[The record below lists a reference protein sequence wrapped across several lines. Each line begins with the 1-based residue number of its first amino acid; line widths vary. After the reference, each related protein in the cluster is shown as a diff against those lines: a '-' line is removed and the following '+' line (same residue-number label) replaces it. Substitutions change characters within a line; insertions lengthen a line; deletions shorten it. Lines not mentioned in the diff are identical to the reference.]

1 MKTLAHIPSKLI
13 SSGYRAIKDGS
24 RYNSYFPPPDE
35 RDRVIIK
42 DGEVTDTVE
51 LMEKVVWKY
60 LDDTKRIAPLL
71 MRPST
76 IDTCRAIWEFIYNYV
91 QYKLDQRGLEQLRR
105 PARSWAE
112 RATGVDCDCMS
123 IFTSS
128 ILTNLKIP
136 HSFRIT
142 KYSEDSWQHVYVIV
156 PITGANNYCVID
168 AVVSEFNYEK
178 KYTDKMDYTMNLK
191 GINVAVLSGVSG
203 NDHYEAVMATS
214 LSGVGLGATTNQS
227 DLDKLYQNI
236 VATRN
241 AVAQNPSLVSTV
253 DDPQALIKMLDY
265 AIQYWYTDK
274 RNEALDILAKN
285 EAQLNLQNGA
295 ISMNGSE
302 YDLDD
307 LGLSGVKVKGFFT
320 NVKKTVKTVGK
331 KVGPSAK
338 AAVKAVVKYN
348 PLSIAARTGFLLA
361 MKLNLGKMASKL
373 KWAYGTQQQ
382 ASAKGVSASNWQK
395 SKNSLA
401 KIEKLFADKLQGSRQ
416 ALKNAILN
424 GRAGNLSGFIEEQFL
439 GYLGDP
445 ASTSLIAAAAPV
457 IIATIQILRESGL
470 IGKDENIDMNTLNN
484 EINSDPGA
492 ADGAAE
498 FQNTDPNEIEKIAM
512 TTQSESSLAPATTSN
527 DTPETPKSSKGGIMN
542 YIKTNPVPA
551 VIGGGLLAFGIYQLL
566 KPKKKA
572 TGLSGY
578 RTKRRA
584 TTSTR
589 KTSPRKTSPRKTSPR
604 KRTTSSRVKYGATKK
619 NITSVKLF

>member
-1 MKTLAHIPSKLI
+1 MRSLAHIPTKTVT
-13 SSGYRAIKDGS
+13 SGYRAIKDGS

-76 IDTCRAIWEFIYNYV
+76 HETCQAIWEFIHNFI

-142 KYSEDSWQHVYVIV
+142 KYSQDSWQHVYVIV
-156 PITGANNYCVID
+156 PTTGANNYCVID

-178 KYTDKMDYTMNLK
+178 KYTDKMDYNMNLK

-214 LSGVGLGATTNQS
+214 LSGIGLGATTNQS
-227 DLDKLYQNI
+227 DLDKLYQNL

-285 EAQLNLQNGA
+285 EAQLNLQNGVNT
-295 ISMNGSE
+295 MNGLN
-302 YDLDD
+302 YDPDD
-307 LGLSGVKVKGFFT
+307 LALSGINVKGFFT
-320 NVKKTVKTVGK
+320 NVKKTVKTVGQ
-331 KVGPSAK
+331 KVGQAAK
-338 AAVKAVVKYN
+338 VAVKAVVKFN
-348 PLSIAARTGFLLA
+348 PLSIAARGGFLLA

-382 ASAKGVSASNWQK
+382 AAAKNVSAGTWQK
-395 SKNSLA
+395 SKDALV
-401 KIEKLFADKLQGSRQ
+401 KVERLFADKLQGSRD
-416 ALKNAILN
+416 ALKNAILK
-424 GRAGNLSGFIEEQFL
+424 GRAGNLSGYVEEQMS

-445 ASTSLIAAAAPV
+445 ASATVIAAAAPV
-457 IIATIQILRESGL
+457 IIATIKILKESGL
-470 IGKDENIDMNTLNN
+470 IGKDENVDMNTLTS
-484 EINSDPGA
+484 EVSSDPGA
-492 ADGAAE
+492 ADAAAE
-498 FQNTDPNEIEKIAM
+498 FQQTDPNAIEKMAL
-512 TTQSESSLAPATTSN
+512 TTQPETSLAPASTSN
-527 DTPETPKSSKGGIMN
+527 DPSATPKASGGGIMN
-542 YIKTNPVPA
+542 FIKTNPVPA
-551 VIGGGLLAFGIYQLL
+551 VIGGGLLAFGIYQLV

-578 RTKRRA
+578 RTKRKPTTTTKKTLPKKTT
-584 TTSTR
+584 TTSR
-589 KTSPRKTSPRKTSPR
+589 ANQGRS
-604 KRTTSSRVKYGATKK
+604 KK
-619 NITSVKLF
+619 NITPVKLF

>member
-1 MKTLAHIPSKLI
+1 MRSLAHIPTKTVT
-13 SSGYRAIKDGS
+13 SGYRAIKDGS

-76 IDTCRAIWEFIYNYV
+76 HETCQAIWEFIHNFI

-142 KYSEDSWQHVYVIV
+142 KYSQDSWQHVYVIV
-156 PITGANNYCVID
+156 PTPGSNNYCVID

-178 KYTDKMDYTMNLK
+178 KYTDKMDYNMNLK

-214 LSGVGLGATTNQS
+214 LSGIGLGATTNQS
-227 DLDKLYQNI
+227 DLDKLYQNL

-285 EAQLNLQNGA
+285 EAQLNLQNGVNT
-295 ISMNGSE
+295 MNGLN
-302 YDLDD
+302 YDPDD
-307 LGLSGVKVKGFFT
+307 LALSGINVKGFFT
-320 NVKKTVKTVGK
+320 NVKKTVKTVGQ
-331 KVGPSAK
+331 KVGQAAK
-338 AAVKAVVKYN
+338 VAVKAVVKFN
-348 PLSIAARTGFLLA
+348 PLSIAARGGFLLA

-382 ASAKGVSASNWQK
+382 AAAKNVSAGTWQK
-395 SKNSLA
+395 SKDALV
-401 KIEKLFADKLQGSRQ
+401 KVERLFADKLQGSRD
-416 ALKNAILN
+416 ALKNAILK
-424 GRAGNLSGFIEEQFL
+424 GRAGNLSGYVEEQMS

-445 ASTSLIAAAAPV
+445 ASATVIAAAAPV
-457 IIATIQILRESGL
+457 IIATIKILKESGL
-470 IGKDENIDMNTLNN
+470 IGKDENVDMNTLTS
-484 EINSDPGA
+484 EVSSDPGA
-492 ADGAAE
+492 ADAAAE
-498 FQNTDPNEIEKIAM
+498 FQQTDPNAIEKMAL
-512 TTQSESSLAPATTSN
+512 TTQPETSLAPASTSN
-527 DTPETPKSSKGGIMN
+527 DPSATPKASGGGIMN
-542 YIKTNPVPA
+542 FIKTNPVPA
-551 VIGGGLLAFGIYQLL
+551 VIGGGLLAFGIYQLV

-578 RTKRRA
+578 RTKRKPA
-584 TTSTR
+584 TTTK
-589 KTSPRKTSPRKTSPR
+589 KTLPKKT
-604 KRTTSSRVKYGATKK
+604 TTKSRANQGRSKK
-619 NITSVKLF
+619 NITPVKLF

>member
-1 MKTLAHIPSKLI
+1 MRSLAHIPTKTVT
-13 SSGYRAIKDGS
+13 SGYRAIKDGS

-76 IDTCRAIWEFIYNYV
+76 HETCQAIWEFIHNFI

-142 KYSEDSWQHVYVIV
+142 KYSQDSWQHVYVIV
-156 PITGANNYCVID
+156 PIAGANNYCVID

-178 KYTDKMDYTMNLK
+178 KYTDKMDYNMNLK

-214 LSGVGLGATTNQS
+214 LSGIGLGATTNQS
-227 DLDKLYQNI
+227 DLDKLYQNL

-241 AVAQNPSLVSTV
+241 AVAQTPSLVSTV

-285 EAQLNLQNGA
+285 EAQLNLQNGVNT
-295 ISMNGSE
+295 MNGLN
-302 YDLDD
+302 YDPDD
-307 LGLSGVKVKGFFT
+307 LALSGINVKGFFT
-320 NVKKTVKTVGK
+320 NVKKTVKTVGQ
-331 KVGPSAK
+331 KVGQAAK
-338 AAVKAVVKYN
+338 VAVKAVVKYN
-348 PLSIAARTGFLLA
+348 PLSIAARGGFLLA

-382 ASAKGVSASNWQK
+382 AAAKNVSAGTWQK
-395 SKNSLA
+395 SKDALV
-401 KIEKLFADKLQGSRQ
+401 KVEKLFADKLQGSRD
-416 ALKNAILN
+416 ALKNAILK
-424 GRAGNLSGFIEEQFL
+424 GRAGNLSGYVEEQMS

-445 ASTSLIAAAAPV
+445 ASATVIAAAAPV
-457 IIATIQILRESGL
+457 IIATIKILKESGL
-470 IGKDENIDMNTLNN
+470 IGKDENLDMNTLTS
-484 EINSDPGA
+484 EVNSDPGA
-492 ADGAAE
+492 ADAAAE
-498 FQNTDPNEIEKIAM
+498 FQQTDPIAIEKMAL
-512 TTQSESSLAPATTSN
+512 TTPPETSLAPASTSN
-527 DTPETPKSSKGGIMN
+527 DPSATPKASGGGIMN
-542 YIKTNPVPA
+542 FIKTNPVPA
-551 VIGGGLLAFGIYQLL
+551 VIGGGLLAFGIYQLV

-578 RTKRRA
+578 RTKRKPA
-584 TTSTR
+584 TTTK
-589 KTSPRKTSPRKTSPR
+589 KTLPKKTT
-604 KRTTSSRVKYGATKK
+604 TTSRANQGRSKK
-619 NITSVKLF
+619 NITPVKLF

>member
-1 MKTLAHIPSKLI
+1 MRSLAHIPTKTVT
-13 SSGYRAIKDGS
+13 SGYRAIKDGS

-71 MRPST
+71 KRPST
-76 IDTCRAIWEFIYNYV
+76 HETCQAIWEFIHNFI

-112 RATGVDCDCMS
+112 RQTGVDCDCMS

-142 KYSEDSWQHVYVIV
+142 KYSQDSWQHVYVIV
-156 PITGANNYCVID
+156 PTTGANNYCVID

-178 KYTDKMDYTMNLK
+178 KYTDKMDYNMNLK

-214 LSGVGLGATTNQS
+214 LSGIGLGATTNQS
-227 DLDKLYQNI
+227 DLDKLYQNL

-285 EAQLNLQNGA
+285 EAQLNLQNGVNT
-295 ISMNGSE
+295 MNGLN
-302 YDLDD
+302 YDPDD
-307 LGLSGVKVKGFFT
+307 LALSGINVKGFFT
-320 NVKKTVKTVGK
+320 NVKKTVKTVGQ
-331 KVGPSAK
+331 KVGQAAK
-338 AAVKAVVKYN
+338 VAVKAVVKYN
-348 PLSIAARTGFLLA
+348 PLSIAARGGFLLA

-382 ASAKGVSASNWQK
+382 AAAKNVSAATWQK
-395 SKNSLA
+395 SKDASV
-401 KIEKLFADKLQGSRQ
+401 KVERLFADKLQGSRD
-416 ALKNAILN
+416 ALKNAILK
-424 GRAGNLSGFIEEQFL
+424 GRAGNLSGYVEEQMS

-445 ASTSLIAAAAPV
+445 ASATVIAAAAPV
-457 IIATIQILRESGL
+457 IIATIKILKESGL
-470 IGKDENIDMNTLNN
+470 IGKDENLDMNTLTS
-484 EINSDPGA
+484 EVSSDPGA
-492 ADGAAE
+492 AEAAAE
-498 FQNTDPNEIEKIAM
+498 FQQTDPSAIEKMAL
-512 TTQSESSLAPATTSN
+512 TTQPETSLAPATTSN
-527 DTPETPKSSKGGIMN
+527 DSSATPKATSGGIMN
-542 YIKTNPVPA
+542 FIKTNPVPA
-551 VIGGGLLAFGIYQLL
+551 VIGGGLLAFGIYQLV

-578 RTKRRA
+578 RTKRKPA
-584 TTSTR
+584 TTTK
-589 KTSPRKTSPRKTSPR
+589 KTLPKKTT
-604 KRTTSSRVKYGATKK
+604 TTSRSKQGSSKK
-619 NITSVKLF
+619 NITPVKLF

>member
-1 MKTLAHIPSKLI
+1 MRALAHIPSKTVT
-13 SSGYRAIKDGS
+13 SGYRAIKDGS
-24 RYNSYFPPPDE
+24 RYNTYFPPPDE

-76 IDTCRAIWEFIYNYV
+76 LETCQAIWEFIHNFI

-142 KYSEDSWQHVYVIV
+142 KYSQDSWQHVYVIV
-156 PITGANNYCVID
+156 PIAGANNYCVID

-178 KYTDKMDYTMNLK
+178 KYTDKMDYNMNLK
-191 GINVAVLSGVSG
+191 GINVAVLSGISG

-214 LSGVGLGATTNQS
+214 LSGIGLGATTNQS
-227 DLDKLYQNI
+227 DLDKLYQNL

-285 EAQLNLQNGA
+285 EAQLNLQNGVNT
-295 ISMNGSE
+295 MNGLN
-302 YDLDD
+302 YDPDD
-307 LGLSGVKVKGFFT
+307 LALSGINVKGFFT
-320 NVKKTVKTVGK
+320 NVKKTVKTVGQ
-331 KVGPSAK
+331 KVGQAAK
-338 AAVKAVVKYN
+338 VAVKAVVKYN
-348 PLSIAARTGFLLA
+348 PLSIAARGGFLLA

-382 ASAKGVSASNWQK
+382 AAAKNVSASTWQK
-395 SKNSLA
+395 SKDALV
-401 KIEKLFADKLQGSRQ
+401 KVEKLFADKLQGSRD
-416 ALKNAILN
+416 ALKNAILK
-424 GRAGNLSGFIEEQFL
+424 GRAGNLSGYVEEQMS

-445 ASTSLIAAAAPV
+445 ASATVIAAAAPV
-457 IIATIQILRESGL
+457 IIATIKILKESGL
-470 IGKDENIDMNTLNN
+470 IGKDENLDMNTLTS
-484 EINSDPGA
+484 EVSTDPGA
-492 ADGAAE
+492 ADAAAE
-498 FQNTDPNEIEKIAM
+498 FQQTDPNAIEKMAM
-512 TTQSESSLAPATTSN
+512 TTNPETSLAPATTSN
-527 DTPETPKSSKGGIMN
+527 DTSTTPKASGGGIMN
-542 YIKTNPVPA
+542 FIKTNPVPA
-551 VIGGGLLAFGIYQLL
+551 AIGGGLLVFGIYQLM

-578 RTKRRA
+578 RTKRKPA
-584 TTSTR
+584 TTAK
-589 KTSPRKTSPRKTSPR
+589 KTLPKKTTA
-604 KRTTSSRVKYGATKK
+604 SSRASQGRSKK
-619 NITSVKLF
+619 NITPVKLF

>member
-1 MKTLAHIPSKLI
+1 MRSLAHIPTKTVT
-13 SSGYRAIKDGS
+13 SGYRAIKDGS

-35 RDRVIIK
+35 RDSVIIK

-76 IDTCRAIWEFIYNYV
+76 HETCQAIWEFIHTFI

-142 KYSEDSWQHVYVIV
+142 KYSQDSWQHVYVIV
-156 PITGANNYCVID
+156 PTPGANNYCVID

-178 KYTDKMDYTMNLK
+178 KYTDKMDYNMNLK

-214 LSGVGLGATTNQS
+214 LSGIGLGATTNQS
-227 DLDKLYQNI
+227 DLDKLYQNL

-285 EAQLNLQNGA
+285 EAQLNLQNGVNT
-295 ISMNGSE
+295 MNGLN
-302 YDLDD
+302 YDPDD
-307 LGLSGVKVKGFFT
+307 LALSGINVKGFFT
-320 NVKKTVKTVGK
+320 NVKKTVKTVGQ
-331 KVGPSAK
+331 KVGQAAK
-338 AAVKAVVKYN
+338 VAVKAVVKFN
-348 PLSIAARTGFLLA
+348 PLSIAARGGFLLA

-382 ASAKGVSASNWQK
+382 AAAKNVSAGTWQK
-395 SKNSLA
+395 SKDALV
-401 KIEKLFADKLQGSRQ
+401 KVERLFADKLQGSRD
-416 ALKNAILN
+416 ALKNAILK
-424 GRAGNLSGFIEEQFL
+424 GRAGNLSGYVEEQMS

-445 ASTSLIAAAAPV
+445 ASATVIAAAAPV
-457 IIATIQILRESGL
+457 IIATIKILKESGL
-470 IGKDENIDMNTLNN
+470 IGKDENVDMNTLTS
-484 EINSDPGA
+484 EVSSDPGA
-492 ADGAAE
+492 ADAAAE
-498 FQNTDPNEIEKIAM
+498 FQQTDPNAIEKMAL
-512 TTQSESSLAPATTSN
+512 TTQPETSLAPATTSN
-527 DTPETPKSSKGGIMN
+527 DPSATPKATSGGIMN
-542 YIKTNPVPA
+542 FIKTNPVPA
-551 VIGGGLLAFGIYQLL
+551 VIGGGLLAFGIYQLV

-578 RTKRRA
+578 RTKRKPA
-584 TTSTR
+584 TTTK
-589 KTSPRKTSPRKTSPR
+589 KTLPKKTT
-604 KRTTSSRVKYGATKK
+604 TTSRANQGRSKK
-619 NITSVKLF
+619 NITPVTLF

>member
-1 MKTLAHIPSKLI
+1 MRSLAHIPSKTVT
-13 SSGYRAIKDGS
+13 SGYRAIKDGS

-76 IDTCRAIWEFIYNYV
+76 HETCQAIWEFIHNFI

-142 KYSEDSWQHVYVIV
+142 KYSQDSWQHVYVIV
-156 PITGANNYCVID
+156 PIVGANNYCVID

-178 KYTDKMDYTMNLK
+178 KYTDKMDYNMNLK

-214 LSGVGLGATTNQS
+214 LSGIGLGATTNQS
-227 DLDKLYQNI
+227 DLDKLYQNL

-285 EAQLNLQNGA
+285 EAQLNLQNGVNT
-295 ISMNGSE
+295 MNGLN
-302 YDLDD
+302 YDPDD
-307 LGLSGVKVKGFFT
+307 LALSGINVKGFFT
-320 NVKKTVKTVGK
+320 NVKKTVKTVGQ
-331 KVGPSAK
+331 KVGQAAK
-338 AAVKAVVKYN
+338 VAVKAVVKFN
-348 PLSIAARTGFLLA
+348 PLSIAARGGFLLA

-382 ASAKGVSASNWQK
+382 AAAKNVSAGTWQK
-395 SKNSLA
+395 SKDALV
-401 KIEKLFADKLQGSRQ
+401 KVERLFADKLQGSRD
-416 ALKNAILN
+416 ALKNAILK
-424 GRAGNLSGFIEEQFL
+424 GRAGNLSGYVEEQML

-445 ASTSLIAAAAPV
+445 ASATVIAAAAPV
-457 IIATIQILRESGL
+457 IIATIKILKESGL
-470 IGKDENIDMNTLNN
+470 IGKDENLDMNTLTS
-484 EINSDPGA
+484 EVSSDPGA
-492 ADGAAE
+492 ADAAAE
-498 FQNTDPNEIEKIAM
+498 FQQTDPNAIEKMAL
-512 TTQSESSLAPATTSN
+512 TTPPETSLAPVSTSN
-527 DTPETPKSSKGGIMN
+527 DPSATPKASGGGIMN
-542 YIKTNPVPA
+542 FIKTNPVPA
-551 VIGGGLLAFGIYQLL
+551 VIGGGLLAFGIYQLV

-578 RTKRRA
+578 RTKRKPVTTTKKTLPKKTT
-584 TTSTR
+584 TTS
-589 KTSPRKTSPRKTSPR
+589 
-604 KRTTSSRVKYGATKK
+604 RTNQGRSKK
-619 NITSVKLF
+619 NITPVKLF

>member
-1 MKTLAHIPSKLI
+1 MRSLAHIPTKTVT
-13 SSGYRAIKDGS
+13 SGYRAIKDGS

-76 IDTCRAIWEFIYNYV
+76 HETCQAIWEFIHNFI

-142 KYSEDSWQHVYVIV
+142 KYSQDSWQHVYVIV
-156 PITGANNYCVID
+156 PTPGANNYCVID

-178 KYTDKMDYTMNLK
+178 KYTDKMDYNMNLK

-214 LSGVGLGATTNQS
+214 LSGIGLGATTNQS
-227 DLDKLYQNI
+227 DLDKLYQNL

-285 EAQLNLQNGA
+285 EAQLNLQNGVNT
-295 ISMNGSE
+295 MNGLN
-302 YDLDD
+302 YDPDD
-307 LGLSGVKVKGFFT
+307 LALSGINVKGFFT
-320 NVKKTVKTVGK
+320 NVKKTVKTVGQ
-331 KVGPSAK
+331 KVGQAAK
-338 AAVKAVVKYN
+338 VAVKAVVKFN
-348 PLSIAARTGFLLA
+348 PLSIAARGGFLLA

-382 ASAKGVSASNWQK
+382 AAAKNVSAGTWQK
-395 SKNSLA
+395 SKDALV
-401 KIEKLFADKLQGSRQ
+401 KVEKLFADKLQGSRD
-416 ALKNAILN
+416 ALKNAILK
-424 GRAGNLSGFIEEQFL
+424 GRAGNLSGYVEEQMS

-445 ASTSLIAAAAPV
+445 ASATVIAAAAPV
-457 IIATIQILRESGL
+457 IIATIKILKESGL
-470 IGKDENIDMNTLNN
+470 IGKDENLDMNTLTS
-484 EINSDPGA
+484 EVSSDPGA
-492 ADGAAE
+492 ADAAAE
-498 FQNTDPNEIEKIAM
+498 FQQTDPNAIEKMAL
-512 TTQSESSLAPATTSN
+512 TTPPETSLAPASTSN
-527 DTPETPKSSKGGIMN
+527 DPSATPKASGGGIMN
-542 YIKTNPVPA
+542 FIKTNPVPA
-551 VIGGGLLAFGIYQLL
+551 VIGGGLLAFGIYQLV

-578 RTKRRA
+578 RTKRKPA
-584 TTSTR
+584 TTTK
-589 KTSPRKTSPRKTSPR
+589 KTLPKKTT
-604 KRTTSSRVKYGATKK
+604 TTSRTNQGRSKK
-619 NITSVKLF
+619 NITPVKLF

>member
-1 MKTLAHIPSKLI
+1 MRSLAHIPSKTVT
-13 SSGYRAIKDGS
+13 SGYRAIKDGS

-76 IDTCRAIWEFIYNYV
+76 LETCQAIWEFIHNFI

-142 KYSEDSWQHVYVIV
+142 KYSQDSWQHVYVIV
-156 PITGANNYCVID
+156 PIAGANNYCVID

-178 KYTDKMDYTMNLK
+178 KYTDKMDYPMNLK

-214 LSGVGLGATTNQS
+214 LSGIGLGATTNQS
-227 DLDKLYQNI
+227 DLDKLYQNL

-253 DDPQALIKMLDY
+253 DDPHALIKMLDY

-285 EAQLNLQNGA
+285 EAQLNLQNGVNT
-295 ISMNGSE
+295 MNGLN
-302 YDLDD
+302 YDPDD
-307 LGLSGVKVKGFFT
+307 LALSGINVKGFFT
-320 NVKKTVKTVGK
+320 NVKKTVKTVGQ
-331 KVGPSAK
+331 KVGQAAK
-338 AAVKAVVKYN
+338 VAVKAVVKYN
-348 PLSIAARTGFLLA
+348 PLSIAARGGFLLA

-382 ASAKGVSASNWQK
+382 AAAKNVSAGTWQK
-395 SKNSLA
+395 SKDALV
-401 KIEKLFADKLQGSRQ
+401 KVEKLFADKLQGSRD
-416 ALKNAILN
+416 ALKNAILK
-424 GRAGNLSGFIEEQFL
+424 GRAGNLSGYVEEQML

-445 ASTSLIAAAAPV
+445 ASATVIAAAAPV
-457 IIATIQILRESGL
+457 IIATIKILKESGL
-470 IGKDENIDMNTLNN
+470 IGKDENLDMNTLTS
-484 EINSDPGA
+484 EVSTDPGA
-492 ADGAAE
+492 ADAAAE
-498 FQNTDPNEIEKIAM
+498 FQQTDPNAIEKMAM
-512 TTQSESSLAPATTSN
+512 TTNPETSLAPATTSN
-527 DTPETPKSSKGGIMN
+527 DTSTTPKASGGGIMN
-542 YIKTNPVPA
+542 FIKTNPVPA
-551 VIGGGLLAFGIYQLL
+551 AIGGGLLVFGIYQLM
-566 KPKKKA
+566 KPKKRA

-578 RTKRRA
+578 RTKRKPA
-584 TTSTR
+584 TTAK
-589 KTSPRKTSPRKTSPR
+589 KTLPKKT
-604 KRTTSSRVKYGATKK
+604 TTSSRATQGRSKK
-619 NITSVKLF
+619 NITPVKLF

>member
-1 MKTLAHIPSKLI
+1 MRSLAHIPTKTVT
-13 SSGYRAIKDGS
+13 SGYRAIKDGS

-76 IDTCRAIWEFIYNYV
+76 HETCKAIWEFIHNFI

-105 PARSWAE
+105 PARTWAE

-142 KYSEDSWQHVYVIV
+142 KYSQDSWQHVYVIV
-156 PITGANNYCVID
+156 PTTGANNYCVID

-178 KYTDKMDYTMNLK
+178 KYTDKMDYNMNLK
-191 GINVAVLSGVSG
+191 GINVAVLSGISG

-214 LSGVGLGATTNQS
+214 LSGIGLGATTNQS
-227 DLDKLYQNI
+227 DLDKLYQNL

-285 EAQLNLQNGA
+285 EAQLNLQNGVNT
-295 ISMNGSE
+295 MNGLN
-302 YDLDD
+302 YDPDD
-307 LGLSGVKVKGFFT
+307 LALSGINVKGFFT
-320 NVKKTVKTVGK
+320 NVKKTVKTVGQ
-331 KVGPSAK
+331 KVGQAAK
-338 AAVKAVVKYN
+338 VAVKAVVKFN
-348 PLSIAARTGFLLA
+348 PLSIAARGGFLLA

-382 ASAKGVSASNWQK
+382 AAAKNVSAGTWQK
-395 SKNSLA
+395 SKDALV
-401 KIEKLFADKLQGSRQ
+401 KVERLFADKLQGSRD
-416 ALKNAILN
+416 ALKNAILK
-424 GRAGNLSGFIEEQFL
+424 GRAGNLSGYVEEQMS

-445 ASTSLIAAAAPV
+445 ASATVIAAAAPV
-457 IIATIQILRESGL
+457 IIATIKILKESGL
-470 IGKDENIDMNTLNN
+470 IGKDENVDMNTLTS
-484 EINSDPGA
+484 EVSSDPGA
-492 ADGAAE
+492 ADAAAE
-498 FQNTDPNEIEKIAM
+498 FQQTDPNAIEKMAL
-512 TTQSESSLAPATTSN
+512 TTQPETSLAPASTSN
-527 DTPETPKSSKGGIMN
+527 DPSATPKASGGGIMN
-542 YIKTNPVPA
+542 FIKTNPVPA
-551 VIGGGLLAFGIYQLL
+551 VIGGGLLAFGIYQLV

-578 RTKRRA
+578 RTKRKPTTTTKKILPKKTT
-584 TTSTR
+584 TTSR
-589 KTSPRKTSPRKTSPR
+589 ANQGRS
-604 KRTTSSRVKYGATKK
+604 KK
-619 NITSVKLF
+619 NITPVKLF

>member
-1 MKTLAHIPSKLI
+1 MRSLAHIPTKTVT
-13 SSGYRAIKDGS
+13 SGYRAIKDGS

-76 IDTCRAIWEFIYNYV
+76 HETCQAIWEFIHNFI

-142 KYSEDSWQHVYVIV
+142 KYSQDSWQHVYVIV
-156 PITGANNYCVID
+156 PTAGANNYCVID

-178 KYTDKMDYTMNLK
+178 KYTDKMDYNMNLK

-214 LSGVGLGATTNQS
+214 LSGIGLGATTNQS
-227 DLDKLYQNI
+227 DLDKLYQNL

-285 EAQLNLQNGA
+285 EAQLNLQNGVNT
-295 ISMNGSE
+295 MNGLN
-302 YDLDD
+302 YDPDD
-307 LGLSGVKVKGFFT
+307 LALSGINVKGFFT
-320 NVKKTVKTVGK
+320 NVKKTVKTVGQ
-331 KVGPSAK
+331 KVGQAAK
-338 AAVKAVVKYN
+338 VAVKAVVKFN
-348 PLSIAARTGFLLA
+348 PLSIAARGGFLLA

-382 ASAKGVSASNWQK
+382 AAAKNVTAVTWQK
-395 SKNSLA
+395 SKDALV
-401 KIEKLFADKLQGSRQ
+401 KVERLFADKLQGSRD
-416 ALKNAILN
+416 ALKNAILK
-424 GRAGNLSGFIEEQFL
+424 GRAGNLSGYVEEQMS

-445 ASTSLIAAAAPV
+445 ASATVIAAAAPV
-457 IIATIQILRESGL
+457 IIATIKILKESGL
-470 IGKDENIDMNTLNN
+470 IGKDENLDMNTLTS
-484 EINSDPGA
+484 EVSSDPGA
-492 ADGAAE
+492 AEAAAE
-498 FQNTDPNEIEKIAM
+498 FQQTDPNAIEKMAL
-512 TTQSESSLAPATTSN
+512 TTQPETSLAPATTSN
-527 DTPETPKSSKGGIMN
+527 DPSATPKATSGGIMN
-542 YIKTNPVPA
+542 FIKTNPVPA
-551 VIGGGLLAFGIYQLL
+551 VIGGGLLAFGIYQLV

-578 RTKRRA
+578 RTKRKPA
-584 TTSTR
+584 TTTK
-589 KTSPRKTSPRKTSPR
+589 KTLPKKTT
-604 KRTTSSRVKYGATKK
+604 TTSRSKQGSSKK
-619 NITSVKLF
+619 NITPVKLF

>member
-1 MKTLAHIPSKLI
+1 MRSLAHIPSKTVT
-13 SSGYRAIKDGS
+13 SGYRAIKDGS

-71 MRPST
+71 RRPST
-76 IDTCRAIWEFIYNYV
+76 HETCQAIWEFIHNFI

-142 KYSEDSWQHVYVIV
+142 KYSQDSWQHVYVIV
-156 PITGANNYCVID
+156 PTPGANNYCVID

-214 LSGVGLGATTNQS
+214 LSGIGLGATTNQS
-227 DLDKLYQNI
+227 DLDKLYQNL

-285 EAQLNLQNGA
+285 EAQLNLQNGVNT
-295 ISMNGSE
+295 MNGLN
-302 YDLDD
+302 YDPDD
-307 LGLSGVKVKGFFT
+307 LALSGINVKGFFT
-320 NVKKTVKTVGK
+320 NVKKTVKTVGQ
-331 KVGPSAK
+331 KVGQAAK
-338 AAVKAVVKYN
+338 VAVKAVVKFN
-348 PLSIAARTGFLLA
+348 PLSIAARGGFLLA

-382 ASAKGVSASNWQK
+382 AAAKNVSAGTWQK
-395 SKNSLA
+395 SKDALV
-401 KIEKLFADKLQGSRQ
+401 KVERLFADKLQGSRD
-416 ALKNAILN
+416 ALKNAILK
-424 GRAGNLSGFIEEQFL
+424 GRAGNLSGYVEEQML

-445 ASTSLIAAAAPV
+445 ASATVIAAAAPV
-457 IIATIQILRESGL
+457 IIATIKILKESGL
-470 IGKDENIDMNTLNN
+470 IGKDENLDMNTLTS
-484 EINSDPGA
+484 EVSSDPGA
-492 ADGAAE
+492 ADAAAE
-498 FQNTDPNEIEKIAM
+498 FQQTDPNAIEKMAL
-512 TTQSESSLAPATTSN
+512 TTPPETSLAPVSTSN
-527 DTPETPKSSKGGIMN
+527 DPSATPKASGGGIMN
-542 YIKTNPVPA
+542 FIKTNPVPA
-551 VIGGGLLAFGIYQLL
+551 VIGGGLLAFGIYQLV

-578 RTKRRA
+578 RTKRKPA
-584 TTSTR
+584 TTTK
-589 KTSPRKTSPRKTSPR
+589 KTLPKKTT
-604 KRTTSSRVKYGATKK
+604 TTSRANQGRSKK
-619 NITSVKLF
+619 NITPVKLF

>member
-1 MKTLAHIPSKLI
+1 MRSLAHIPSKTVT
-13 SSGYRAIKDGS
+13 SGYRAIKDGS

-76 IDTCRAIWEFIYNYV
+76 HETCQAIWEFIHNFI

-142 KYSEDSWQHVYVIV
+142 KYSQDSWQHVYVIV
-156 PITGANNYCVID
+156 PIAGANNYCVID

-178 KYTDKMDYTMNLK
+178 KYTDKMDYNMNLK

-214 LSGVGLGATTNQS
+214 LSGIGLGATTNQS
-227 DLDKLYQNI
+227 DLDKLYQNL

-285 EAQLNLQNGA
+285 EAQLNLQNGVNT
-295 ISMNGSE
+295 MNGLN
-302 YDLDD
+302 YDPDD
-307 LGLSGVKVKGFFT
+307 LALSGINVKGFFT
-320 NVKKTVKTVGK
+320 NVKKTVKTVGQ
-331 KVGPSAK
+331 KVGQAAK
-338 AAVKAVVKYN
+338 VAVKAVVKYN
-348 PLSIAARTGFLLA
+348 PLSIAARGGFLLA

-382 ASAKGVSASNWQK
+382 AAAKNVSAGTWQK
-395 SKNSLA
+395 SKDALV
-401 KIEKLFADKLQGSRQ
+401 KVERLFADKLQGSRT
-416 ALKNAILN
+416 ALKNAILK
-424 GRAGNLSGFIEEQFL
+424 GRAGNLSGYVEEQMS

-445 ASTSLIAAAAPV
+445 ASATVIAAAAPV
-457 IIATIQILRESGL
+457 IIATIKILKESGL
-470 IGKDENIDMNTLNN
+470 IGKDENLDMNTLTS
-484 EINSDPGA
+484 EVSSDPGA
-492 ADGAAE
+492 ADAAAE
-498 FQNTDPNEIEKIAM
+498 FQQTDPNAIEKMAL
-512 TTQSESSLAPATTSN
+512 TTPPETSLAPASTSN
-527 DTPETPKSSKGGIMN
+527 DPSATPKASGGGIMN
-542 YIKTNPVPA
+542 FIKTNPVPA
-551 VIGGGLLAFGIYQLL
+551 VIGGGLLAFGIYQLV

-578 RTKRRA
+578 RTKRKPA
-584 TTSTR
+584 TTTK
-589 KTSPRKTSPRKTSPR
+589 KTLPKKTT
-604 KRTTSSRVKYGATKK
+604 TTSRANQGRSKK
-619 NITSVKLF
+619 NITPVKLF

>member
-1 MKTLAHIPSKLI
+1 MRALAHIPSKTVT
-13 SSGYRAIKDGS
+13 SGYRAIKDGS
-24 RYNSYFPPPDE
+24 RYNTYFPPPDE

-76 IDTCRAIWEFIYNYV
+76 LETCQAIWEFIHNFI

-142 KYSEDSWQHVYVIV
+142 KYSQDSWQHVYVIV
-156 PITGANNYCVID
+156 PIAGANNYCVID

-178 KYTDKMDYTMNLK
+178 KYTDKMDYNMNLK

-214 LSGVGLGATTNQS
+214 LSGIGLGATTNQS
-227 DLDKLYQNI
+227 DLDKLYQNL

-285 EAQLNLQNGA
+285 EAQLNLQNGVNT
-295 ISMNGSE
+295 MNGLN
-302 YDLDD
+302 YDPDD
-307 LGLSGVKVKGFFT
+307 LALSGINVKGFFT
-320 NVKKTVKTVGK
+320 NVKKTVKTVGQ
-331 KVGPSAK
+331 KVGQAAK
-338 AAVKAVVKYN
+338 VAVKAVVKYN
-348 PLSIAARTGFLLA
+348 PLSIAARGGFLLA

-382 ASAKGVSASNWQK
+382 AAAKNVSASTWQK
-395 SKNSLA
+395 SKDALV
-401 KIEKLFADKLQGSRQ
+401 KVEKLFADKLQGSRD
-416 ALKNAILN
+416 ALKNAILK
-424 GRAGNLSGFIEEQFL
+424 GRAGNLSGYVEEQMS

-445 ASTSLIAAAAPV
+445 ASATVIAAAAPV
-457 IIATIQILRESGL
+457 IIATIKILKESGL
-470 IGKDENIDMNTLNN
+470 IGKDENLDMNTLTS
-484 EINSDPGA
+484 EVSADPGA
-492 ADGAAE
+492 ADAAAE
-498 FQNTDPNEIEKIAM
+498 FQQTDPNAIEKMAM
-512 TTQSESSLAPATTSN
+512 TTNPETSLAPATTSN
-527 DTPETPKSSKGGIMN
+527 DTSTTPKASGGGIMN
-542 YIKTNPVPA
+542 FIKTNPVPA
-551 VIGGGLLAFGIYQLL
+551 AIGGGLLVFGIYQLM

-578 RTKRRA
+578 RTKRKPA
-584 TTSTR
+584 TTAK
-589 KTSPRKTSPRKTSPR
+589 KTLPKKT
-604 KRTTSSRVKYGATKK
+604 TTSSRATQGRSKK
-619 NITSVKLF
+619 NITPVKLF

>member
-1 MKTLAHIPSKLI
+1 MRSLAHIPTKTVT
-13 SSGYRAIKDGS
+13 SGYRAIKDGS

-71 MRPST
+71 KRPST
-76 IDTCRAIWEFIYNYV
+76 HETCQAIWEFIHNFI

-112 RATGVDCDCMS
+112 RQTGVDCDCMS

-142 KYSEDSWQHVYVIV
+142 KYSQDSWQHVYVIV
-156 PITGANNYCVID
+156 PTPGSNNYCVID

-178 KYTDKMDYTMNLK
+178 KYTDKMDYNMNLK

-214 LSGVGLGATTNQS
+214 LSGIGLGATTNQS
-227 DLDKLYQNI
+227 DLDKLYQNL

-265 AIQYWYTDK
+265 AIQYWHTDK

-285 EAQLNLQNGA
+285 EAQLNLQNGVNT
-295 ISMNGSE
+295 MNGLN
-302 YDLDD
+302 YDPDD
-307 LGLSGVKVKGFFT
+307 LALSGINVKGFFT
-320 NVKKTVKTVGK
+320 NVKKTVKTVGQ
-331 KVGPSAK
+331 KVGQAAK
-338 AAVKAVVKYN
+338 VAVKAVVKFN
-348 PLSIAARTGFLLA
+348 PLSIAARGGFLLA

-382 ASAKGVSASNWQK
+382 AAAKNVSAATWQK
-395 SKNSLA
+395 SKDALV
-401 KIEKLFADKLQGSRQ
+401 KVERLFADKLQGSRD
-416 ALKNAILN
+416 ALKNAILK
-424 GRAGNLSGFIEEQFL
+424 GRAGNLSGYVEEQMS

-445 ASTSLIAAAAPV
+445 ASATVIAAAAPV
-457 IIATIQILRESGL
+457 IIATIKILKESGL
-470 IGKDENIDMNTLNN
+470 IGKDENLDMNTLTS
-484 EINSDPGA
+484 EVNSDPGA
-492 ADGAAE
+492 AEAAAE
-498 FQNTDPNEIEKIAM
+498 FQETEPNAIEKMAL
-512 TTQSESSLAPATTSN
+512 TTQPETSLAPATTSN
-527 DTPETPKSSKGGIMN
+527 DPSATPKATSGGIMN
-542 YIKTNPVPA
+542 FIKTNPVPA
-551 VIGGGLLAFGIYQLL
+551 VIGGGLLAFGIYQLV

-578 RTKRRA
+578 RTKRKPA
-584 TTSTR
+584 TTTK
-589 KTSPRKTSPRKTSPR
+589 KTLPKKTT
-604 KRTTSSRVKYGATKK
+604 TTSRANQGRSKK
-619 NITSVKLF
+619 NITPVKLF

>member
-1 MKTLAHIPSKLI
+1 MRSLAHIPTKTVT
-13 SSGYRAIKDGS
+13 SGYRAIKDGS

-71 MRPST
+71 KRPST
-76 IDTCRAIWEFIYNYV
+76 HETCQAIWEFIHNFI

-142 KYSEDSWQHVYVIV
+142 KYSQDSWQHVYVIV
-156 PITGANNYCVID
+156 PTPGANNYCVID

-178 KYTDKMDYTMNLK
+178 KYTDKMDYNMNLK

-214 LSGVGLGATTNQS
+214 LSGIGLGATTNQS
-227 DLDKLYQNI
+227 DLDKLYQNL

-285 EAQLNLQNGA
+285 EAQLNLQNGVNT
-295 ISMNGSE
+295 MNGLN
-302 YDLDD
+302 YDPDD
-307 LGLSGVKVKGFFT
+307 LALSGINVKGFFT
-320 NVKKTVKTVGK
+320 NVKKTVKTVGQ
-331 KVGPSAK
+331 KVGQAAK
-338 AAVKAVVKYN
+338 VAVKAVVKYN
-348 PLSIAARTGFLLA
+348 PLSIAARGGFLLA

-382 ASAKGVSASNWQK
+382 AAAKNVSAATWQK
-395 SKNSLA
+395 SKDALV
-401 KIEKLFADKLQGSRQ
+401 KVERLFADKLQGSRD
-416 ALKNAILN
+416 ALKNAILK
-424 GRAGNLSGFIEEQFL
+424 GRAGNLSGYVEEQMS

-445 ASTSLIAAAAPV
+445 ASATVIAAAAPV
-457 IIATIQILRESGL
+457 IIATIKILKESGL
-470 IGKDENIDMNTLNN
+470 IGKDENVDMNTLTS
-484 EINSDPGA
+484 EVSSDPGA
-492 ADGAAE
+492 ADAAAE
-498 FQNTDPNEIEKIAM
+498 FQQTEPNAIEKMAL
-512 TTQSESSLAPATTSN
+512 TTQPETSLAPASTSN
-527 DTPETPKSSKGGIMN
+527 DPSATPKASGGGIMN
-542 YIKTNPVPA
+542 FIKTNPVPA
-551 VIGGGLLAFGIYQLL
+551 VIGGGLLAFGIYQLV

-578 RTKRRA
+578 RTKRKPA
-584 TTSTR
+584 TTTK
-589 KTSPRKTSPRKTSPR
+589 KTLPKKTT
-604 KRTTSSRVKYGATKK
+604 TTSRSKQGSSKK
-619 NITSVKLF
+619 NITPVKLF

>member
-1 MKTLAHIPSKLI
+1 MRSLAHIPTKTVT
-13 SSGYRAIKDGS
+13 SGYRAIKDGS

-51 LMEKVVWKY
+51 LMEKVVWKF

-71 MRPST
+71 RRPST
-76 IDTCRAIWEFIYNYV
+76 HETCQAIWEFIHNFI

-105 PARSWAE
+105 PSRSWAE

-142 KYSEDSWQHVYVIV
+142 KYSQDSWQHVYVIV
-156 PITGANNYCVID
+156 PTPGANNYCVID

-214 LSGVGLGATTNQS
+214 LSGIGLGATTNQS
-227 DLDKLYQNI
+227 DLDKLYQNL

-285 EAQLNLQNGA
+285 EAQLNLQNGVNTM
-295 ISMNGSE
+295 SGLN
-302 YDLDD
+302 YDPDD
-307 LGLSGVKVKGFFT
+307 LALSGINVKGFFT
-320 NVKKTVKTVGK
+320 NVKKTVKTVGQ
-331 KVGPSAK
+331 KVGQAAK
-338 AAVKAVVKYN
+338 VAVKAVVKFN
-348 PLSIAARTGFLLA
+348 PLSIAARGGFLLA

-382 ASAKGVSASNWQK
+382 AAAKNVSAGTWQK
-395 SKNSLA
+395 SKDALV
-401 KIEKLFADKLQGSRQ
+401 KVERLFADKLQGSRD
-416 ALKNAILN
+416 ALKNAILK
-424 GRAGNLSGFIEEQFL
+424 GRAGNLSGYVEEQMS

-445 ASTSLIAAAAPV
+445 ASATVIAAAAPV
-457 IIATIQILRESGL
+457 IIATIKILKESGL
-470 IGKDENIDMNTLNN
+470 IGKDENLDMNTLTS
-484 EINSDPGA
+484 EVSSDPGA
-492 ADGAAE
+492 AEAAAE
-498 FQNTDPNEIEKIAM
+498 FQQTDPNAIEKMAL
-512 TTQSESSLAPATTSN
+512 TTQPETSLAPATTSN
-527 DTPETPKSSKGGIMN
+527 DPSATPKATSGGIMN
-542 YIKTNPVPA
+542 FIKTNPVPA
-551 VIGGGLLAFGIYQLL
+551 VIGGGLLAFGIYQLV

-578 RTKRRA
+578 RNKRKPATSTKKTLPKKTT
-584 TTSTR
+584 TTSR
-589 KTSPRKTSPRKTSPR
+589 SKQGSI
-604 KRTTSSRVKYGATKK
+604 KK
-619 NITSVKLF
+619 NITPVKLF